1 MGTSLADIMI
11 STLVDDIGLPEAFAF
26 ITGNATADGFGD
38 DQRRRDAAREQGRN
52 RVVSDASAIEA

>member
-11 STLVDDIGLPEAFAF
+11 SRLVDDIGLPEAVAF
-26 ITGNATADGFGD
+26 ITRNATADGFGD

-52 RVVSDASAIEA
+52 RVVSDASAVEA